1 MNWIES
7 ARLALQQLEGKAK
20 FETMLGT
27 ASIITALLE
36 KSDLKAVI
44 VGGFAVEIYTRSEY
58 TTVDIDLI
66 FSRRDLA
73 NDLLLAL
80 GFTKEGRHWYH
91 STLGVS
97 IEIPNDMLENAE
109 ISKVVKLNLPDHEH
123 VYVIGIEDII
133 LDRLRACIHWKSSSD
148 CEWGYRLFLIHFENL
163 DIEYMIHRA
172 IIDLTSDQLQVW
184 LEKSKQ
190 G

>member
-1 MNWIES
+1 MNAIDL
-7 ARLALQQLEGKAK
+7 ARLAIEKLKGATK

-27 ASIITALLE
+27 ASLLTTLLDE
-36 KSDLKAVI
+36 TGLKVVI

-73 NDLLLAL
+73 NEVLLNL

-91 STLGVS
+91 EVLGVS
-97 IEIPNDMLENAE
+97 IEIPNDMLENADMNR
-109 ISKVVKLNLPDHEH
+109 VLKLNLPSQEH

-133 LDRLRACIHWKSSSD
+133 LDRLRACIHWKSTSD
-148 CEWGYRLFLIHFENL
+148 CEWGYRLFLIHRKNL
-163 DIEYMIHRA
+163 DIDYMVQKA
-172 IIDLTSDQLQVW
+172 QVDLTSEQLKAW
-184 LEKSKQ
+184 LETNPE
-190 G
+190 